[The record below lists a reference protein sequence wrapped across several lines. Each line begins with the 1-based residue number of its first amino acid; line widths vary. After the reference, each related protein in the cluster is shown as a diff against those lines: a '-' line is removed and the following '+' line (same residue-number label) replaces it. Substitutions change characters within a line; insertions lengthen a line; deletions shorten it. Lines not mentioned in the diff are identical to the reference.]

1 MCICLF
7 IFYSISNNKQE
18 QSMTLNNKQ
27 ETQPSS
33 RKIVVNK

>member
-1 MCICLF
+1 
-7 IFYSISNNKQE
+7 
-18 QSMTLNNKQ
+18 MTLNNKQ